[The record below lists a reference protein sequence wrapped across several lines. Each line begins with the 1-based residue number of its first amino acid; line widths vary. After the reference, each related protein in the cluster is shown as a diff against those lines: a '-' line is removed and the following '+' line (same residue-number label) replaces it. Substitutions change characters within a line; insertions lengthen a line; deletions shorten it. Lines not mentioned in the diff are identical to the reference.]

1 MRPISMERVEKT
13 RENILGIITNKAL
26 THEQKLTNLANAA
39 DGMLEV
45 LDVPE
50 GLDDLLNC
58 DDEHRCICDLF
69 EGHAPMRPRSS
80 RTMRSFLRMALNF
93 CSLNRQQIF
102 LRHLMTC

>member
-39 DGMLEV
+39 DGLLEV

-50 GLDDLLNC
+50 GLDELLNRYVLPLPRVMAL
-58 DDEHRCICDLF
+58 RCSWPPRKPQ
-69 EGHAPMRPRSS
+69 APACRSS
-80 RTMRSFLRMALNF
+80 PQPVQMHRKQSSELRP
-93 CSLNRQQIF
+93 SY
-102 LRHLMTC
+102 HLT

>member
-39 DGMLEV
+39 DGLLEV

-50 GLDDLLNC
+50 GMDELLNC
-58 DDEHRCICDLF
+58 DDEH
-69 EGHAPMRPRSS
+69 S
-80 RTMRSFLRMALNF
+80 
-93 CSLNRQQIF
+93 
-102 LRHLMTC
+102 